1 MDSAN
6 TETTNK
12 EATIADIGTFKLQR
26 FENEAPQ
33 KAQYLPSVH
42 GKSTD
47 AIAQMAGKKI
57 EKDLIAQ
64 SGSIKSGEVR
74 LIVHEID
81 KLSGTLG
88 VSTHKLLSMGIACFT
103 ASNHTGLGNSKRLR
117 ALRVTFPLKEYALAC
132 GYDVQTHPKETP
144 EEAEKEAQRA
154 ENALKN
160 ARRKIK
166 KDLQLLLASTLTWEE
181 KVKGKVG
188 DFDAVNLLGGAGLKN
203 GEILMEFSAS
213 MGEYL
218 VKLPL
223 TQYPV
228 ALLGVDERNNHA
240 YAMGLKMAEHC
251 NMDSNQI
258 RGTAQCLRVKTLL
271 AVTNLPDPN
280 SPTVK
285 KVGWK
290 SRIKE
295 PFETALDV
303 LSQTL
308 LDNRFSDGW
317 YYSHSKGERLT
328 DKEAEEFSSYEEWA
342 NTLVFF
348 ALKDAPDHTPRLEAR
363 AQEKKDLQTKKRK
376 NTGKKKKD

>member
-12 EATIADIGTFKLQR
+12 EATIADIGTFKLPR
-26 FENEAPQ
+26 FANEAPQ

-42 GKSTD
+42 GKATD

-74 LIVHEID
+74 LIVREID

-103 ASNHTGLGNSKRLR
+103 ASNHTGLGNSKGLR

-132 GYDVQTHPKETP
+132 GYDVQAHPKETP

-188 DFDAVNLLGGAGLKN
+188 DFDAVNLLGRAGLKN

-218 VKLPL
+218 VQLPL

-228 ALLGVDERNNHA
+228 ALLEVDERNNNA

-251 NMDSNQI
+251 NMDSNQT

-280 SPTVK
+280 SPAVK

-303 LSQTL
+303 LTGTYL
-308 LDNRFSDGW
+308 EDW
-317 YYSHSKGERLT
+317 YYSHSKGVRLT
-328 DKEAEEFSSYEEWA
+328 DEEATSFSSFEKWA
-342 NTLVFF
+342 NTLVHFT
-348 ALKDAPDHTPRLEAR
+348 LKDAPDHTPRLEAR

>member
-1 MDSAN
+1 MSDENKTPTLLPASPTLNIQLFAN
-6 TETTNK
+6 ET
-12 EATIADIGTFKLQR
+12 
-26 FENEAPQ
+26 PQ

-42 GKSTD
+42 GKATD
-47 AIAQMAGKKI
+47 AIAQMAGKPL
-57 EKDLIAQ
+57 EKDPIAQ
-64 SGSIKSGEVR
+64 TGNIKSGEVK
-74 LIVHEID
+74 LIVREID

-103 ASNHTGLGNSKRLR
+103 KNNNTGLGNSKGIR

-132 GYDVQTHPKETP
+132 GYDVQAHPKETP

-166 KDLQLLLASTLTWEE
+166 KDLQLLLASSLTWEE

-188 DFDAVNLLGGAGLKN
+188 DFDAVNLLGRASLKN
-203 GEILMEFSAS
+203 GEILMEFSGS

-218 VKLPL
+218 VQLPL

-228 ALLGVDERNNHA
+228 ALLGVDERNNNA
-240 YAMGLKMAEHC
+240 YAMGLKMVEHFS
-251 NMDSNQI
+251 MDNNQI

-280 SPTVK
+280 SPAVK

>member
-26 FENEAPQ
+26 FTNEAPL

-42 GKSTD
+42 GKATD

-74 LIVHEID
+74 LIVREID

-88 VSTHKLLSMGIACFT
+88 VSTHKLLSTGIACFT
-103 ASNHTGLGNSKRLR
+103 KNNNTGLGNSKGIR

-132 GYDVQTHPKETP
+132 GYDVQTRPKETP

-166 KDLQLLLASTLTWEE
+166 KDLQLLLASSLTWEE
-181 KVKGKVG
+181 KVKGKAG
-188 DFDAVNLLGGAGLKN
+188 DFDAVNLLGRAGLKN

-218 VKLPL
+218 VQLPL

-228 ALLGVDERNNHA
+228 ALLGVDERNNNA

-258 RGTAQCLRVKTLL
+258 RGTAHCLRVKTLL

-280 SPTVK
+280 SPAVK

-290 SRIKE
+290 ARIKE
-295 PFETALDV
+295 PFETALDA
-303 LSQTL
+303 LTDTL
-308 LDNRFSDGW
+308 LESGDGW

-363 AQEKKDLQTKKRK
+363 AQEKKEQQARSRKK
-376 NTGKKKKD
+376 TGKKKKD

>member
-26 FENEAPQ
+26 FTNEAPQ

-42 GKSTD
+42 GKATD

-64 SGSIKSGEVR
+64 SGSIKAGEVK
-74 LIVHEID
+74 LIVREID
-81 KLSGTLG
+81 KLSGKLG

-103 ASNHTGLGNSKRLR
+103 DQNHTGLGNNKGLR
-117 ALRVTFPLKEYALAC
+117 ALRVSFPLQEYALAC
-132 GYDVQTHPKETP
+132 GYDVIEHPVATQ
-144 EEAEKEAQRA
+144 EEAKKEAQRV
-154 ENALKN
+154 ENAIKN

-188 DFDAVNLLGGAGLKN
+188 NFDGINILGRASLKN
-203 GEILMEFSAS
+203 GEILMEFSGS
-213 MGEYL
+213 MAEYL
-218 VKLPL
+218 VQLPL
-223 TQYPV
+223 TQYPI
-228 ALLGVDERNNHA
+228 ALLGIDERNPNA
-240 YAMGLKMAEHC
+240 YLMGLKMNEHF
-251 NMDSNQI
+251 NMDNNQI
-258 RGTAQCLRVKTLL
+258 RGTAQSLRVVKLL
-271 AVTNLPDPN
+271 SWGNFPSLDSAG
-280 SPTVK
+280 VK
-285 KVGWK
+285 KNGWEA
-290 SRIKE
+290 RIKE

-303 LSQTL
+303 LTGTYL
-308 LDNRFSDGW
+308 EDW
-317 YYSHSKGERLT
+317 YYSHSKGVRLT
-328 DKEAEEFSSYEEWA
+328 DEEATSFSSFEKWA
-342 NTLVFF
+342 NTLVHFT
-348 ALKDAPDHTPRLEAR
+348 LKDAPDHTPRLEAR